1 MWPTFDLMIY
11 YYPTSAQMMLLLISN
26 FNLMTC
32 FGHLFWSDDLLFTWW
47 PIYGMSYIHL
57 KTLFFYEVTNS
68 DLFGLQPVDW
78 PTHWL
83 NDNDITAGEPSNN
96 YL

>member
-1 MWPTFDLMIY
+1 
-11 YYPTSAQMMLLLISN
+11 
-26 FNLMTC
+26 MTYLW
-32 FGHLFWSDDLLFTWW
+32 HELHSPEDPL
-47 PIYGMSYIHL
+47 
-57 KTLFFYEVTNS
+57 FYEVTNS